1 MKNNKDRSK
10 GINRKSFKR
19 TGRKGTSKGPR
30 NKGTSKGTSK
40 GPRNKGTRHKG
51 MRRKNTRLKNYSKR
65 KNLKKSN
72 TKMKG
77 GAVPANPF
85 EERKKIIFGGN
96 AVLWEGRKKIITPD
110 RGSSYLALK
119 EMTIT
124 GTGELKGKGN
134 YGQVRQFTMTDS
146 ETETETVTPTDVAV
160 KIMIR
165 KSDETDFFN
174 SVYREYE
181 FQSDLSTKTKEH
193 SKYFA
198 KVYNFFQIT
207 QGEQYGIVMELLIPE
222 STQGLELFDLIKAR
236 QLPEKRQVHYCLE
249 LARAI
254 SATHKMGI
262 VHGDLKPEN
271 VAIADGSEMGQ
282 LKLVDFGLSFR
293 AGDENANFQNKID
306 CCQTKYRG
314 TPFYSSYETLQILSS
329 KPRVI
334 VTRGGEETP
343 KHYGASSDWWS
354 YGVMVFE
361 IAAGMGVVDKKH
373 HPCFFGAK
381 KGTDRFQREIMA
393 FGDVQEYW
401 RDYLEVQGGGI
412 IVTPDQIN
420 QYFKNYKERVINL
433 RIKEIEEKEKKD
445 TSYIDGL
452 EKKLQKFR
460 EKHNSPPSESETSK
474 GEGEDENEPFGDT
487 LSLSPEQVLDKI
499 ESMSENIEDAE
510 KKHRVNKQEY
520 DQKIIMYKAELETM
534 QEPTEA
540 VRLLLQ
546 LAFQFFVKDPK
557 ERPFLCLDKP
567 QMEAY
572 DGTRGGV
579 RAEALQGIVDK
590 LEQIEATQLGVH

>member
-1 MKNNKDRSK
+1 MD
-10 GINRKSFKR
+10 
-19 TGRKGTSKGPR
+19 
-30 NKGTSKGTSK
+30 
-40 GPRNKGTRHKG
+40 
-51 MRRKNTRLKNYSKR
+51 
-65 KNLKKSN
+65 
-72 TKMKG
+72 
-77 GAVPANPF
+77 
-85 EERKKIIFGGN
+85 
-96 AVLWEGRKKIITPD
+96 
-110 RGSSYLALK
+110 
-119 EMTIT
+119 
-124 GTGELKGKGN
+124 GTGKLLGRGN
-134 YGQVRQFTMTDS
+134 FGQVRQFIMTDS
-146 ETETETVTPTDVAV
+146 ETETETETVTPTDVAV

-165 KSDETDFFN
+165 EPNETDFFN

-207 QGEQYGIVMELLIPE
+207 QGEQYGIVMELLQPKF
-222 STQGLELFDLIKAR
+222 TQGLELFDLIKAK
-236 QLPEKRQVHYCLE
+236 QLPEKRQLHYCLE

-306 CCQTKYRG
+306 CCQTKYNG

-361 IAAGMGVVDKKH
+361 IAAGMGVVDVKH
-373 HPCFFGAK
+373 HPCFFGAEE
-381 KGTDRFQREIMA
+381 GTDRFQQEIMV
-393 FGDVQEYW
+393 FDDVQEYW

-412 IVTPDQIN
+412 IVTPDKIN
-420 QYFKNYKERVINL
+420 QYFNNYKERVINL
-433 RIKEIEEKEKKD
+433 RIKEIEEKEKQD
-445 TSYIDGL
+445 RSCINGL
-452 EKKLQKFR
+452 KEELRKLEEAATAEKAEE
-460 EKHNSPPSESETSK
+460 EKNDSLPTESGQSKSE
-474 GEGEDENEPFGDT
+474 DEPFGDT
-487 LSLSPEQVLDKI
+487 LSLTDKQKLHTKMKSKR
-499 ESMSENIEDAE
+499 EDIEDAE
-510 KKHRVNKQEY
+510 KKHGVNKPEY

-546 LAFQFFVKDPK
+546 LALQFFVKDPK

-567 QMEAY
+567 QMEDY
-572 DGTRGGV
+572 DGTTKGE
-579 RAEALQGIVDK
+579 RAEALKRIVDE